1 MEARSLRIHPIRIK
15 IAMKINNSQ
24 NQSLY
29 QTADLSCAAALSLFF
44 PIEAIDKSNPRRAF
58 FSFSQ
63 TDKLDKVLIQFQR
76 GELKVEPRA
85 FFDAIKN
92 LKTRLYEPY

>member
-1 MEARSLRIHPIRIK
+1 M
-15 IAMKINNSQ
+15 AMKINKTP
-24 NQSLY
+24 NQSIY
-29 QTADLSCAAALSLFF
+29 QTADLSCAATLSLFF
-44 PIEAIDKSNPRRAF
+44 PIEEIDKSNPRRAF
-58 FSFSQ
+58 FSFAQ
-63 TDKLDKVLIQFQR
+63 TDKFDKVLSQFQR